1 MNPVLAIALMGLSAS
16 PGAPVPKDPAP
27 NPLAWSYMG
36 VRVQNVVDGADAPLQ
51 ITAPEPGTPAFKAG
65 LQVGDVLVR
74 VGSIRPKTFEDVQRY
89 IFDLRPGSVIAVE
102 VKRGTE
108 TKTVKMRLEERP
120 DTPDYQILP
129 SFIRRNQKMRGDE
142 E

>member
-16 PGAPVPKDPAP
+16 PGAPVPKEPAP

-51 ITAPEPGTPAFKAG
+51 ITAPEPGTPAYKAG
-65 LQVGDVLVR
+65 LQIGDVLVR

-102 VKRGTE
+102 VKRGAD
-108 TKTVKMRLEERP
+108 TKIVKLQLGERP

-129 SFIRRNQKMRGDE
+129 GFIRQAQKMRDE
-142 E
+142 ED